1 MSKYISNGK
10 FDEMYYEEWP
20 YESENK
26 IHVKKVLFD
35 GKSEYQDILIFDS
48 TNFGR
53 VLVLDGG
60 LQITT
65 SDEFSYHEMI
75 AFTALACHKSPKNVL
90 IVGGGDG
97 GMAKQVLKF
106 PTVEYLQVCDIDKL
120 VTDSCKEHFPDTA
133 SSFSHPKCKLI
144 TGDALKY
151 LSECRQG
158 SFDVILVDC
167 TDPTTPIA
175 ENLFGKEFYKNLN
188 KALSEHGIAA
198 AQNGGSMWQSYES
211 QRNLMKTVKE
221 IFPTVETTFMS
232 VPSFSC
238 GQNGFLI
245 CSKDKDHN
253 LSEPYWKFNDVELDK
268 MNMLYYDT
276 QLHTSSFHL
285 PRFVRKYLYEDVNN
299 SEEEI
304 KDNDYAHLQIMKR
317 TNKSVP

>member
-26 IHVKKVLFD
+26 IHVKNVLFD

-120 VTDSCKEHFPDTA
+120 
-133 SSFSHPKCKLI
+133 LI
-144 TGDALKY
+144 N
-151 LSECRQG
+151 
-158 SFDVILVDC
+158 V
-167 TDPTTPIA
+167 
-175 ENLFGKEFYKNLN
+175 KN
-188 KALSEHGIAA
+188 IFQIQQVRFRT
-198 AQNGGSMWQSYES
+198 QN
-211 QRNLMKTVKE
+211 
-221 IFPTVETTFMS
+221 
-232 VPSFSC
+232 
-238 GQNGFLI
+238 
-245 CSKDKDHN
+245 
-253 LSEPYWKFNDVELDK
+253 
-268 MNMLYYDT
+268 
-276 QLHTSSFHL
+276 
-285 PRFVRKYLYEDVNN
+285 VN
-299 SEEEI
+299 
-304 KDNDYAHLQIMKR
+304 
-317 TNKSVP
+317 